1 MVGTVPAVTARML
14 PSCVLPP
21 TILLTLLPFAPVFS
35 RRVWAHVQVLLAGA
49 LLSPARR
56 TVAAALRVL
65 GLAQLK
71 QFHRYHRV
79 LSQAKWSGLA
89 VSRILLNL
97 LVATFA
103 AEGPLVFGVDETL
116 ERRRGAK
123 IAAKGI
129 YHDAVRSRPS
139 HFVKASGLRWSC
151 LMLLVPIPWAVRTWA
166 LPVLTA
172 LAPSE
177 RYNRT
182 HHRRHKTV
190 TDWARQLLLV
200 VRRWWPDRPLV
211 AVADSTYATLPLL
224 ASCRRLVAPI
234 TFITRLRL
242 DAALSAPAPPRAP
255 RQIGRPRLKGDR
267 LPALATVAEDPAT
280 VWTPLTVAQWY
291 GSAERRVDVSSA
303 TAVWYHPG
311 QPPVPL
317 RWVLIRDPQGAF
329 PTQALLC
336 TDLSA
341 APGQILTWFVQRW
354 QLEVTFE
361 EARRHLGLESQRQ
374 WSELAIARTT
384 PALLGLFSLV
394 TLLADQH
401 LSRSR
406 VTVPLP
412 AWSRK
417 DHFTFADAL
426 ALVRRELWT
435 YRTFRLSADATDTV
449 KVPRMLIHRLTN
461 ALCYTA

>member
-1 MVGTVPAVTARML
+1 MLCSYAL
-14 PSCVLPP
+14 PS
-21 TILLTLLPFAPVFS
+21 TILSSLLPFAPVFS
-35 RRVWAHVQVLLAGA
+35 RRVWAHVQVLVAGS
-49 LLSPARR
+49 LLTPARR

-79 LSQAKWSGLA
+79 LSQAQWSGLA

-103 AEGPLVFGVDETL
+103 PDGPLVLGVDETL

-129 YHDAVRSRPS
+129 YHDAVRSSHS

-151 LMLLVPIPWAVRTWA
+151 LMLLVPIPWAARTWA
-166 LPVLTA
+166 LPIVTA

-224 ASCRRLVAPI
+224 ARCQRLPNPI

-242 DAALSAPAPPRAP
+242 DAALYEPAPPRDAHT
-255 RQIGRPRLKGDR
+255 IGRPRRKGQR
-267 LPALATVAEDPAT
+267 LPSLASVATDPTT

-291 GSAERRVDVSSA
+291 GIGERAVEVASAN
-303 TAVWYHPG
+303 AVWYHPG
-311 QPPVPL
+311 QPTVSL
-317 RWVLIRDPQGAF
+317 RWVLIRDPQHKF
-329 PTQALLC
+329 DTQALLC
-336 TDLSA
+336 TELQVTPD
-341 APGQILTWFVQRW
+341 QILAWFVQRW
-354 QLEVTFE
+354 QVEVTFE
-361 EARRHLGLESQRQ
+361 EARRHLGLETQRQ
-374 WSELAIARTT
+374 WSDLAIARTT

-394 TLLADQH
+394 TLLADQR
-401 LSRSR
+401 LSQSP

-412 AWSRK
+412 SWSRK

-426 ALVRRELWT
+426 ALVRRELWVHQ
-435 YRTFRLSADATDTV
+435 TFRLSTAATDTV
-449 KVPRMLIHRLTN
+449 KVPRLLVERLLDT
-461 ALCYTA
+461 LCYVA